1 MMGPIRVAVFEGDEI
16 FRRGVVSCLDEDPV
30 LEVVEQG
37 AAYDEDSIDAP
48 SAFDVAVVSAAA
60 LEAAL
65 PACPLV
71 ACVNDNMHASAPA
84 AAPNVY
90 AMLSRRTLAAEQLV
104 SAVRAAAVGLR
115 TMDSQ
120 ALTSD
125 FDQRS
130 LAVLRML
137 ADGAAIREISTS
149 LGWSERTI
157 KGVIAHIQR
166 EFQARTRTQA
176 VVEALRRQLI

>member
-1 MMGPIRVAVFEGDEI
+1 MMGPIRVAIFEGDEI

-30 LEVVEQG
+30 LEVVEQA
-37 AAYDEDSIDAP
+37 AAYDDDSTGGLAV
-48 SAFDVAVVSAAA
+48 FDVAVVSAAA
-60 LEAAL
+60 LEDTL

-71 ACVNDNMHASAPA
+71 ACVNDTVLASASTA
-84 AAPNVY
+84 GQNVF
-90 AMLSRRTLAAEQLV
+90 AVLSRRTLAAEQLV

-130 LAVLRML
+130 LQVLRML
-137 ADGAAIREISTS
+137 ADGAVIREISSS

-157 KGVIAHIQR
+157 KGVIADIQR